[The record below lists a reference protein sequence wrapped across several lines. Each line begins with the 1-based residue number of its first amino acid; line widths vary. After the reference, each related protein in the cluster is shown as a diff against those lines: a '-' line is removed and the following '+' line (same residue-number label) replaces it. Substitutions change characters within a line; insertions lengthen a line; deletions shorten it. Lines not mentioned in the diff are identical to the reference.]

1 MTGRMDTFYSC
12 VDKAIVEDILSED
25 GEYLV
30 RAGRQNEEVKRLM
43 ASLDQSLAS
52 RVDDLLGGQIAI
64 GELRECACFRAGFR
78 LALEL
83 MR

>member
-1 MTGRMDTFYSC
+1 MTERMDTFYAC
-12 VDKAIVEDILSED
+12 INNTLIRDILEED

-30 RAGRQNEEVKRLM
+30 RIGHQDEAVKHLM

-83 MR
+83 TR